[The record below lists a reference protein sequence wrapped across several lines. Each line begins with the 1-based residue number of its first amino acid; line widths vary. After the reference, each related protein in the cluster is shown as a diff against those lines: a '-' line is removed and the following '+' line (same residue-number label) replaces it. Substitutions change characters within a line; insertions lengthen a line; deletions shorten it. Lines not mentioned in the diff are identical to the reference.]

1 MRGGAS
7 LPVQRNC
14 SEVTFGTLFG
24 NNGGGS
30 VRRKIVERGGGGD
43 RVYRDLQYW
52 GYLFVIGGGCSK
64 GGLRKGVW
72 MGYDTRSNL
81 QKLSGSL

>member
-30 VRRKIVERGGGGD
+30 VRRKIVERGGGAIECT
-43 RVYRDLQYW
+43 
-52 GYLFVIGGGCSK
+52 VIYNTGAICSLLEVVVLK
-64 GGLRKGVW
+64 VV
-72 MGYDTRSNL
+72 
-81 QKLSGSL
+81 